1 MIERMT
7 LHRIVLL
14 DKVRVNLS
22 VEDEITKIDANNLKL
37 SIYPETI
44 REIQRLL
51 TLFNNSDQ

>member
-1 MIERMT
+1 MT